1 MLRKLYNIVRMH
13 PVKRKSSLKRLSVL
27 DRIRM
32 GLGFRML
39 LVLKKRYEAY
49 AFSDE
54 IRVASG
60 NEVLKFE
67 FRDLGFEREL
77 TEQGLSLELRPSL
90 HPRRDVY
97 ISPSTRQTRRSAY
110 SDFDCTCTL
119 TVRRVLCETMDFR
132 PKKKTVQASTRPANI
147 TRRIIVPISTLLQE
161 EKEEPVIEH
170 LQGAEVDQ
178 SF

>member
-1 MLRKLYNIVRMH
+1 MLRKLYNIVRMPH
-13 PVKRKSSLKRLSVL
+13 VKRKSSLKRLSVF

-32 GLGFRML
+32 SLGLKML

-60 NEVLKFE
+60 GEVLKYE
-67 FRDLGFEREL
+67 FRDMSFEREL
-77 TEQGLSLELRPSL
+77 SEQGLSLELRPSL

-97 ISPSTRQTRRSAY
+97 MSPSTLKTRRAAY
-110 SDFDCTCTL
+110 SDFDCTCSL
-119 TVRRVLCETMDFR
+119 TIRRVIKETIE
-132 PKKKTVQASTRPANI
+132 PKAKKKESPAKPAVD
-147 TRRIIVPISTLLQE
+147 TRRVIVPISTVLHDK
-161 EKEEPVIEH
+161 KEEPVIEH